1 MPLVHTETM
10 CWLTPPPPLSPSHLP
25 PVLSMISAALC
36 RSVQIESGID
46 EDVATL
52 VGGGLA
58 SSLVGK
64 VPQQSETN
72 RQMDMQTDSEKETYV
87 GSVSWLCPTLPSR
100 LWVASFDWSFGC
112 CTRTPCTAPVCAD
125 WLFFLHGM
133 GMLYALHIPLSL
145 AGSIRCLL
153 SLSFLH
159 KSTVV
164 DDKATVTA
172 G

>member
-10 CWLTPPPPLSPSHLP
+10 CWLTPPPLSPSHLP

-100 LWVASFDWSFGC
+100 L
-112 CTRTPCTAPVCAD
+112 
-125 WLFFLHGM
+125 
-133 GMLYALHIPLSL
+133 
-145 AGSIRCLL
+145 
-153 SLSFLH
+153 
-159 KSTVV
+159 
-164 DDKATVTA
+164 
-172 G
+172 